1 MTKQRRELSAE
12 EAAGLIEPADKL
24 GIGLGPSQPPAF
36 LAALGTRDDFT
47 DLQINGALLTA
58 YSEVFKKP
66 GVVFKSGFLG
76 PLERWLRDEG
86 AKIEFIPADFRRFA
100 PLLADE
106 RPRVMAVATA
116 PPDADGWCSLS
127 LHAGGTV
134 AELHAAAADP
144 QRLLIVEV
152 SPKFPR
158 TYGLSHEQNH
168 AIHLDEI
175 DVLIETDSEP
185 IAVPP
190 AETSDTDRAIAQH
203 AVGFIP
209 DGATLQTG
217 IGSLPLAIAQHL
229 AEGEGGDY
237 GIHTEMFNDGL
248 MQLHEA
254 GKIANGKGLY
264 DGVSVCTF
272 AIGSRELYDWMHE
285 NRKLAFLPVELI
297 NDPHEIA
304 KNRDVVTIN
313 GALSIDIHGQVV
325 ADTLGGRQFSGVG
338 GAEDFVSGPA
348 YARGGRSLVCLHST
362 AASGDHAINRI
373 VPAHAPGAVI
383 TTPRHQI
390 DVVVTEYGAA
400 ELEGLTVRE
409 RGLALAEIAHPDFR
423 DEIRAA
429 AAAA

>member
-1 MTKQRRELSAE
+1 MTKQRRELTAD
-12 EAAGLIEPADKL
+12 EAAALLEPVDKL
-24 GIGLGPSQPPAF
+24 GVGLGPSQPPAF

-58 YSEVFKKP
+58 FSEVFKKP
-66 GVVFKSGFLG
+66 GVTFKTGFLG

-106 RPRVMAVATA
+106 RPRVMGVAAA

-144 QRLLIVEV
+144 DRLLIVEV
-152 SPKFPR
+152 SDKFPR
-158 TYGLSHEQNH
+158 TYGLSREQNH
-168 AIHLDEI
+168 AIHIDEI
-175 DVLIETDSEP
+175 DVLIHAESEP

-190 AETSDTDRAIAQH
+190 AEISDTDRAIAEHSTQ
-203 AVGFIP
+203 FIP

-229 AEGEGGDY
+229 AEGSGGDY

-254 GKIANGKGLY
+254 GKIANSKGLY

-272 AIGSRELYDWMHE
+272 AIGSRQLYDWMHE
-285 NRKLAFLPVELI
+285 NRKLAFLPVELV

-304 KNRDVVTIN
+304 KNRDLVTIN
-313 GALSIDIHGQVV
+313 GALSVDIHGQVV
-325 ADTLGGRQFSGVG
+325 ADTLGGRQFSGIG

-348 YARGGRSLVCLHST
+348 YARGGRALVCMHST
-362 AASGDHAINRI
+362 ASVGGETVNRI
-373 VPAHAPGAVI
+373 VASHPAGAVI

-390 DVVVTEYGAA
+390 DVVVTEHGAA

-409 RGLALAEIAHPDFR
+409 RGLALAEVAHPEFR

-429 AAAA
+429 AESA